1 MPKLPKPPKSAR
13 PDLLCAPLDS
23 LQSLLFNVGN
33 YRGPQTARP
42 WRGLGWNYAILA
54 ILAFL
59 ATTIS
64 GLAQTSASPATIT
77 DPAQI
82 TSKAKPTIQPFTVEK
97 LYMTRAIGESS
108 WSPDDKQVAFVS
120 NISGRN
126 NIWLVPSPGG
136 WPTQLTVSNQR
147 QASIAWSPKGRW
159 IAYNS
164 DYDGNEQWD
173 LFLVSANNGQVV
185 NLANTPE
192 VSEEGT
198 AWSPDGEKLAYSVKA
213 KQSPN
218 YEIDTIEIES
228 KKITHVTRNTPA
240 QLSNF
245 NPIWSR
251 DGKLIVFSQQNAAG
265 KDGNIFIASA
275 AGGRATNLTPHEAER
290 NFVATDLSPD
300 GKTVLITSNAGNGYQ
315 NAGLLDVAT
324 KKITWLTE
332 DKWEVISG
340 KFSPDGKRLTWTA
353 NVDGNQ
359 DIYLYSMATRRA
371 LALPVAKGINSLA
384 GSETAFSHDGTQL
397 LYTHNGPDAPNDVW
411 IYDFNA
417 QKAQQL
423 THSLVGGVRSEDMV
437 EPFLVHYPS
446 RDGKWQISAFVYV
459 PYNAEKNGK
468 NAAIVYVHGGPTSQT
483 INSFNRN
490 IQYLV
495 NQGFFVIAP
504 NYRGSTGYGKE
515 FEDANRFDMGGGDL
529 DDVVSAAEWI
539 KKTGFIDPKKVAVM
553 GGSYGGYLT
562 MMAVTKAPDL
572 WAAGVPIVPFVNWF
586 TEIENEDPA
595 LREYDMATMGDPAK
609 DKDKERLKERSP
621 INFVGQIKAPLL
633 LLAGGND
640 PRCPKTEAEQVA
652 QAIKKRGGVAELK
665 IYENE
670 GHGFAKIENQID
682 ASTRVV
688 EFLKKYAEP
697 AKCGCNIYD
706 Q

>member
-1 MPKLPKPPKSAR
+1 MTKT
-13 PDLLCAPLDS
+13 
-23 LQSLLFNVGN
+23 V
-33 YRGPQTARP
+33 
-42 WRGLGWNYAILA
+42 AI
-54 ILAFL
+54 FL
-59 ATTIS
+59 ALVSTGMICQS
-64 GLAQTSASPATIT
+64 SSPPTPAVIT

-82 TSKAKPTIQPFTVEK
+82 TSKQKFDIQPFTVEK
-97 LYMTRAIGESS
+97 LYMTRAIGDSS
-108 WSPDDKQVAFVS
+108 WSPDDKQVAFVT

-126 NIWLVPSPGG
+126 NIWIVPSQSG

-147 QASIAWSPKGRW
+147 QANIAWSPKGRW

-173 LFLVSANNGQVV
+173 LFLVSTSNGQVV
-185 NLANTPE
+185 NLTNTPE
-192 VSEEGT
+192 VSEEGA
-198 AWSPDGEKLAYSVKA
+198 AWSPDGEKLAYSVKP

-218 YEIDTIEIES
+218 YEIDTIEIQS
-228 KKITHVTRNTPA
+228 RRIIHLTSNTPA

-251 DGKLIVFSQQNAAG
+251 DGKWIVFTQQNAAG
-265 KDGNIFIASA
+265 KDSNIFIASA
-275 AGGRATNLTPHEAER
+275 TGGRATNLTPHEGER
-290 NFVATDLSPD
+290 NFSATDISPD
-300 GKTVLITSNAGNGYQ
+300 AKSVLITSNAGNGYE

-324 KKITWLTE
+324 KKISWLTN
-332 DKWEVISG
+332 DKWEISSG
-340 KFSPDGKRLTWTA
+340 KFSPDGKHLSWTA
-353 NVDGNQ
+353 NIDGDQ
-359 DIYLYSMATRRA
+359 DIYVYDLTTRQA
-371 LALPVAKGINSLA
+371 HPLPVAKGINSLA
-384 GSETAFSHDGTQL
+384 GAETPFSHDGTSL
-397 LYTHNGPDAPNDVW
+397 LFTHNGPNAPNDIW
-411 IYDFNA
+411 TYDFAA
-417 QKAQQL
+417 QKSQQI

-446 RDGKWQISAFVYV
+446 KDGKWQISAFVYV
-459 PYNAEKNGK
+459 PYNAERNGK
-468 NAAIVYVHGGPTSQT
+468 NAGIVSIHGGPTAQT
-483 INSFNRN
+483 INSFSRN

-529 DDVVSAAEWI
+529 QDVISAAEWM
-539 KKTGFIDPKKVAVM
+539 KKTGFIDPKKIAVM

-586 TEIENEDPA
+586 TEIENEDPL
-595 LREYDMATMGDPAK
+595 LRQYDISTMGDPAK
-609 DKDKERLKERSP
+609 DMVRLKDRSP
-621 INFVGQIKAPLL
+621 INFADQIKAPLL

-652 QAIKKRGGVAELK
+652 QAVKKRGGVVDLK
-665 IYENE
+665 VYENE

-682 ASTRVV
+682 AATRIA

-697 AKCGCNIYD
+697 AKCGCNIE
-706 Q
+706 